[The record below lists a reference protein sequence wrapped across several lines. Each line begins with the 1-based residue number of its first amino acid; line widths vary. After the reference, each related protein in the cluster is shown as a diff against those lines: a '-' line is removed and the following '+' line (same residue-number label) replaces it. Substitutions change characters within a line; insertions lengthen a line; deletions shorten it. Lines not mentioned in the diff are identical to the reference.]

1 VRTSSSRLKVQ
12 PEGGPLDL
20 RNGHSLGRT
29 VGQHLGGR
37 ASSML
42 SSLFALDLSA
52 TAAFIGGTSVG
63 QPVRSGR
70 AAVVQ
75 AVATEP
81 ELVVDSTT
89 PYCR

>member
-1 VRTSSSRLKVQ
+1 
-12 PEGGPLDL
+12 
-20 RNGHSLGRT
+20 
-29 VGQHLGGR
+29 
-37 ASSML
+37 ML
-42 SSLFALDLSA
+42 SSLFALDVSA

-70 AAVVQ
+70 AEVVQ